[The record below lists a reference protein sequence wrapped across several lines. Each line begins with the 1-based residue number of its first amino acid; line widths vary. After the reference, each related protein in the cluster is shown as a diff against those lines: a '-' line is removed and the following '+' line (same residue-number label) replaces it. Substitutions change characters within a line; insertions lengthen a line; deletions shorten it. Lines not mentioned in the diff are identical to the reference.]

1 MIHSLRGTV
10 HRLAPPQISVD
21 VHGVAYLLTVPLPVW
36 EAVAEGQEQKI
47 IVHTYVRE
55 DRLDLF
61 GFLTE
66 QDRSLFMQFISLSG
80 IGPKL
85 ALELCSISRNLLMQ
99 AIAMQDASILAQ
111 VKGVG
116 AKKAEK
122 LLIELKSIYEKHPDS
137 LTSTN
142 AEEKNEA
149 IDRDAL
155 AALLSLG
162 YDQNL
167 ALKALQAVS
176 GDHARTEDR
185 VTAAL
190 RSLATNRKVS
200 AVRTS

>member
-1 MIHSLRGTV
+1 MIHSLRGIA
-10 HRLAPPQISVD
+10 HRLTPPQVSID
-21 VHGVAYLLTVPLPVW
+21 VQGVGYLLTVPLPVW
-36 EAVAEGQEQKI
+36 EKVAEGQEQKL

-61 GFLTE
+61 GFLSE
-66 QDRSLFMQFISLSG
+66 QDRSLFVQFISLSG

-99 AIAMQDASILAQ
+99 AIAMQDANILAQ

-116 AKKAEK
+116 QKKAEK
-122 LLIELKSIYEKHPDS
+122 LLLELKSIYEKHPDS
-137 LTSTN
+137 LTSNNPQTDN
-142 AEEKNEA
+142 DV

-176 GDHARTEDR
+176 ADHARTEDR

-190 RSLATNRKVS
+190 RSLATNRKIS
-200 AVRTS
+200 AVRAS